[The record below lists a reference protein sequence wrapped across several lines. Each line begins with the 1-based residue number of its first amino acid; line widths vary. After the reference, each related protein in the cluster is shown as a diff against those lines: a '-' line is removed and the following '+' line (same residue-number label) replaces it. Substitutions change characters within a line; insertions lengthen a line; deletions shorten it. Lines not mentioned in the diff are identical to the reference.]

1 MRGMLGTHDPTTQ
14 SPVVPDEQIE
24 VVPVVV
30 GDPTANVADPVSKMV
45 LTTCGGVPICT
56 SMYATVAVGAGAWW
70 VVSGRTRGCVSH
82 TREGEVVGG
91 CSKMPLAPR

>member
-1 MRGMLGTHDPTTQ
+1 MLGTHDPTTQ

-70 VVSGRTRGCVSH
+70 VVSGRTSQ
-82 TREGEVVGG
+82 
-91 CSKMPLAPR
+91 AW